1 MTLPHKAAV
10 TPESRVSRSE
20 PNILEWTKVGGS
32 VCFSAMQKGET
43 LQQTSGLETLASCCI
58 HYKQTCTPDT
68 QPGIYC
74 ARSLA
79 SCLSR
84 ATHVVGHYYP
94 CGVQGGGSA
103 DYLLSAGFQRAVMIS
118 DLSESFGQPI
128 RALAPLKQSHEQILR
143 RLCNYF
149 VTLRPHQVTSTTRVT
164 RRCSLTGRG
173 KSS

>member
-1 MTLPHKAAV
+1 MFFRYAERGNITANEWPGNPRIMLYPLQTNMH
-10 TPESRVSRSE
+10 SRHTAGHILCPFFGSMFE
-20 PNILEWTKVGGS
+20 PCDSCWS
-32 VCFSAMQKGET
+32 HGEFQ
-43 LQQTSGLETLASCCI
+43 L
-58 HYKQTCTPDT
+58 
-68 QPGIYC
+68 
-74 ARSLA
+74 
-79 SCLSR
+79 
-84 ATHVVGHYYP
+84 VGHYYP
-94 CGVQGGGSA
+94 CGVQGGVSA

-128 RALAPLKQSHEQILR
+128 QALAPLKQSHEQILQ